1 MKNGQDPRLVQGL
14 AVASVVAAG
23 GLLAVQTRV
32 NGELGSRLDDGLMAA
47 CLAFTSGLLLVALG
61 MLAHSGARAAMRSVR
76 PLIRAGDLPWWTL
89 LGGAIGS
96 SFVISQGLVAATLG
110 TALFTV
116 AAVAGQAVSGLV
128 LDRIGIGP
136 GGSRAVTARRLVGTL
151 LCLAAVALSVS
162 SKLDSDIELWAIV
175 LPLIGGAALAWQQAV
190 NGRVRAGTGS
200 VLAATFVNFVAGT
213 AVVAVIALVKGLLN
227 GFPAAFPAEPW
238 LYLGGV
244 SAVVFIAVTA
254 VLVHRTGVLLL
265 GLGIIAGQLVVS
277 LALDAFSAGQ
287 TVNGLTIAGT
297 VLALLAVLLAGSR
310 PRRQATR

>member
-110 TALFTV
+110 TASAPE
-116 AAVAGQAVSGLV
+116 AAA
-128 LDRIGIGP
+128 P
-136 GGSRAVTARRLVGTL
+136 
-151 LCLAAVALSVS
+151 
-162 SKLDSDIELWAIV
+162 
-175 LPLIGGAALAWQQAV
+175 
-190 NGRVRAGTGS
+190 
-200 VLAATFVNFVAGT
+200 
-213 AVVAVIALVKGLLN
+213 
-227 GFPAAFPAEPW
+227 
-238 LYLGGV
+238 
-244 SAVVFIAVTA
+244 
-254 VLVHRTGVLLL
+254 
-265 GLGIIAGQLVVS
+265 
-277 LALDAFSAGQ
+277 
-287 TVNGLTIAGT
+287 
-297 VLALLAVLLAGSR
+297 
-310 PRRQATR
+310 